1 MTETDWAKIMGK
13 RSMTVESYLLDHY
26 HRHNS
31 NPVVT
36 FIYQFDS
43 SPQRIDVKGCTDL
56 RAFALRCRDFEHLE
70 KLGLKHLTESVLGKT
85 LDKSSHVRLSDWE
98 AEELSEQQKK
108 YAANDALVA
117 TDIFR

>member
-1 MTETDWAKIMGK
+1 M
-13 RSMTVESYLLDHY
+13 
-26 HRHNS
+26 
-31 NPVVT
+31 T

-43 SPQRIDVKGCTDL
+43 SPQRIDVKGCIDL

-70 KLGLKHLTESVLGKT
+70 KLGLKHLTESILGKT
-85 LDKSSHVRLSDWE
+85 LDKSAHMRLSDWE
-98 AEELSEQQKK
+98 AEELTEQQKK